1 MQTLAILLPYLR
13 LAAGAG
19 AGWLAS
25 ILFDWLRTRYAA
37 RKGTGGW
44 LDSALYS
51 PRLARFTVW
60 GLTALIAIPAAV
72 LAALIE
78 GQDAAFAADAAVASL
93 VGAVAGQVRHAWS
106 LPPATDT
113 TVVRVPDVV
122 APAQPME
129 VLP

>member
-1 MQTLAILLPYLR
+1 MQTLSAFLPYLR

-25 ILFDWLRTRYAA
+25 MLFDWLRAHYAD
-37 RKGTGGW
+37 RKGQGGW
-44 LDSALYS
+44 LDAALYS
-51 PRLARFTVW
+51 PRLARFSVW

-93 VGAVAGQVRHAWS
+93 VGAVASQVRHAWS
-106 LPPATDT
+106 LPPTTDT
-113 TVVRVPDVV
+113 TVVRIPDAIVPIARD
-122 APAQPME
+122 E
-129 VLP
+129 VSV